1 MWENG
6 ITAFKVKVSVKVQ
19 NVSECLSWWYFQNH
33 RTFCY
38 QIWMSL
44 NIMRKTL
51 LLLLSSGSWWQWEL
65 IWSKWDFLLYFL
77 NCWFLAT
84 KLGLM
89 IHHQKPECPV
99 KTIGLLH
106 SGSRSQQRVKM
117 LMCVQISSNHQ
128 TFCFQTWY
136 CDASLWVGSVMQKG
150 GFAIF
155 RGQGHFR
162 SSYDQITTIFAVS
175 FKLLIILLPNL
186 VW

>member
-106 SGSRSQQRVKM
+106 SGSRSQQRFK
-117 LMCVQISSNHQ
+117 ISVNVCLDDIFWITEHFI
-128 TFCFQTWY
+128 TK
-136 CDASLWVGSVMQKG
+136 LGMVMQHHGPKCH
-150 GFAIF
+150 A
-155 RGQGHFR
+155 RKLVCCLQVQGHSEDSFN
-162 SSYDQITTIFAVS
+162 QIWLFLPYLLNCWS
-175 FKLLIILLPNL
+175 FGNRI
-186 VW
+186 